1 MLLSP
6 TEMLGNVLLESPVCP
21 NKNFWSY
28 APEVPT
34 ERAAAAVPAANRVKS
49 EELKSTPETS
59 IN

>member
-6 TEMLGNVLLESPVCP
+6 TEMLGNVLLASPVCP
-21 NKNFWSY
+21 NKNFWPD
-28 APEVPT
+28 APAVPT

>member
-1 MLLSP
+1 
-6 TEMLGNVLLESPVCP
+6 MLGNVLLASPVCP
-21 NKNFWSY
+21 NKNFWPD
-28 APEVPT
+28 APAVPT